1 MSDGDSDNVD
11 LVLSDGGITL
21 HLRRDDAAATSE
33 LAFDIES
40 DGARVGDVVLQ
51 RHGVRIGRLT
61 YRLDDQHRGQGIAL
75 RAVQLV
81 VDYAFNELGLARVE
95 AYVPHD
101 DRKAL
106 RVASRSGLRREGV
119 LRDHDDGD
127 AILLA
132 RLAADPPANTRD
144 GFIAMLN
151 AGLPTKRVISQGLLY
166 DERGRVLLCELTY
179 KREWDLPGGVIESG
193 EAPGIGLVRE
203 IAEELGID
211 VSVRGLRTVNWL
223 PPWRGWDD
231 ACVFVFDLGVIDSTL
246 VSQMSLQPT
255 EIASVHWC
263 DEHQVQARAAAA
275 TASLLSDLATN
286 EITYREAGTAPGAGA

>member
-1 MSDGDSDNVD
+1 MSDGGPDPGE
-11 LVLSDGGITL
+11 LVLSDGRVTL
-21 HLRRDDAAATSE
+21 HLRGDDGTAR
-33 LAFDIES
+33 LVFDIES
-40 DGARVGDVVLQ
+40 DTDRVGDVVLQ
-51 RHGVRIGRLT
+51 RHGERIGRLT
-61 YRLDDQHRGQGIAL
+61 YRLDDEHRGRGIAL

-81 VDYAFNELGLARVE
+81 VAYAFDELRLARVE

-119 LRDHDDGD
+119 LRDHHDGGD

-132 RLAADPPANTRD
+132 RLSSDPPANTRD

-166 DERGRVLLCELTY
+166 DERGRILLCELTY

-193 EAPGIGLVRE
+193 EAPAAGLVRE
-203 IAEELGID
+203 IAEELGIE
-211 VSVRGLRTVNWL
+211 VVVRGLRTVNWL

-231 ACVFVFDLGVIDSTL
+231 ACVFVFDLGVVESTL
-246 VSQMSLQPT
+246 VSQMVLQPA
-255 EIASVHWC
+255 EIAAVHWC
-263 DEHQVQARAAAA
+263 DEQQVRDRAAAA
-275 TASLLSDLATN
+275 TVTLLADLAAG
-286 EITYREAGTAPGAGA
+286 EVSYREAGRAPGP